1 MVGVAWAQL
10 RRRWG
15 RALVSGL
22 ALLLASAGFVL
33 LTSQAEASRLETV
46 GTVQAHAGST
56 YDILV
61 RPRGVRSDA
70 EVRDGL
76 VAPGFL
82 SGIHGGITLAQWQA
96 IKQVPGVAVAAPIAL
111 LGYAMPVVRYP
122 LDVSS
127 LVPAQGQVVV
137 REDVTWT
144 TDSGLTTVKA
154 TPQFV
159 YNTSNPVSLAPP
171 PLRGD
176 QQFFFLEH
184 DGATSSPLCGGDFDY
199 RQGLVTQSTSLLQ
212 CFSTQG
218 GASALFEDWPKGL
231 VGFQVEFRLPYV
243 VAAVDPASEDA
254 LVALSGAVVHD
265 QGLVGASLDYA
276 PSMTGQGVPVLAST
290 RVPVGLSAQARVSV
304 VDSAAV
310 ATVRAGVT
318 GSALTGFAA
327 TPTTVG
333 LSVTAQQAYQEL
345 LRQFEAPPALCGRCH
360 IDNGLPG
367 NVLQLQQPGPVQLD
381 RSDSRVVLSPVKV
394 DESWPTWVG
403 QQIAPAGNE
412 DTQARTVTPS
422 RKNPFQENGD
432 PRATPLVLRGIYDE
446 TKLSGLTDLTAQLLA
461 GYTTLPTVGA
471 DDRSKGLLHDQPLA
485 PSGNLGG
492 LVQAPPSMITTL
504 DALPQLTG
512 QPWDPTNGSAPLSAV
527 RVKVAGVTGV
537 DDVSRERVRLVADR
551 IAKATGLDL
560 DVTVGASTTQRSVT
574 LPAGNFGRPELA
586 LSQPWLKKGVGV
598 AIVTAVDRKS
608 VALFGL
614 VLLVSA
620 LTVANCVT
628 ASVRA
633 RRRELGMLA
642 GLGWRRRDL
651 FALILLET
659 GLVAAAGVLAAG
671 ASLAVS
677 AAAGLPVD
685 GWRPA
690 LAVPVCLVVAAAA
703 SLLPA
708 RRAART
714 SPISA
719 LHPDVT
725 ITHRTR
731 LQVWTTGALARA
743 NLSRSRTRTVLAA
756 AGVGLAVAVCTAL
769 IGIAQAFQ
777 GAVVGT
783 ALGDA
788 VAIQARGADY
798 AAGAATFL
806 LALLGVAA
814 VLYLNIRERGP
825 ELATL
830 LAIGWRRRDL
840 ARLITQEGTLIG
852 LCGALPGAALGVA
865 ALAGLTGQVPAL
877 LLAAGAGAAALGV
890 LACASAAYST
900 TVLIRR
906 LPVTTLLAG

>member
-46 GTVQAHAGST
+46 GTVQAHAVST

-82 SGIHGGITLAQWQA
+82 SGIHGGITRAQWRAVQQ
-96 IKQVPGVAVAAPIAL
+96 IPGVAVAAPIAL

-127 LVPAQGQVVV
+127 LVPPQGQVVV

-159 YNTSNPVSLAPP
+159 YDTSNPVSLAPP

-184 DGATSSPLCGGDFDY
+184 DGAASSPLCGGDFDY

-212 CFSTQG
+212 CFSRQG
-218 GASALFEDWPKGL
+218 GGSDGGDWPTGL
-231 VGFQVEFRLPYV
+231 VGFQLDFRLPYV

-265 QGLVGASLDYA
+265 RGLFGASLDYA

-304 VDSAAV
+304 VDPAAV
-310 ATVRAGVT
+310 ATVRTGVT
-318 GSALTGFAA
+318 GSALTGFPS

-345 LRQFEAPPALCGRCH
+345 LRQFEAPPVLCGRCH
-360 IDNGLPG
+360 LDNGLPG

-381 RSDSRVVLSPVKV
+381 PSNSRVVLSPVKV

-403 QQIAPAGNE
+403 QQSAPAGNE
-412 DTQARTVTPS
+412 DTQARIVTAS

-446 TKLSGLTDLTAQLLA
+446 SKLSGLTDLTAQLLG

-512 QPWDPTNGSAPLSAV
+512 QPWEPTTSAAPLSAV

-551 IAKATGLDL
+551 IAQATGLDL
-560 DVTVGASTTQRSVT
+560 DVTVGASTTQRNVT
-574 LPAGNFGRPELA
+574 LPAGDFGRPELA

-608 VALFGL
+608 IALFGL

-628 ASVRA
+628 ASVRT

-651 FALILLET
+651 FTLILIET
-659 GLVAAAGVLAAG
+659 GLVAAAAGVLAAG

-685 GWRPA
+685 GWRAA
-690 LAVPVCLVVAAAA
+690 LAVPVCLAVAAAA

-719 LHPDVT
+719 LQPDVT

-743 NLSRSRTRTVLAA
+743 NLSRSRTRTILAA
-756 AGVGLAVAVCTAL
+756 AGIGLAVAVCTAL
-769 IGIAQAFQ
+769 VGIAQAFQ

-852 LCGALPGAALGVA
+852 LYGALPGAALGVA
-865 ALAGLTGQVPAL
+865 ALAGLTGQLPAP
-877 LLAAGAGAAALGV
+877 LLATGAGAGALGI
-890 LACASAAYST
+890 LACAAAAYST